1 MDSLGT
7 LDASFTEAFMR
18 RAACLLKACVLLM
31 LGCGGVEERVLAA
44 PDEGSSAE
52 TSEAALDL
60 GLVLVTCPVGTSQA
74 FYSPGLK
81 PTPQDVT
88 VSGPATFSNC
98 VTVLGAP
105 VTSGTT
111 NLAPVVVRDLSCVA
125 LLQPSSVTQT
135 VTWNTGESSTL
146 VLTQLLLDVQGTLT
160 VLTRTGTVASGKFV
174 GATAVRTITY
184 VTLDLENGCTS
195 PEGLTSLS
203 GPTTLT
209 LTKLL

>member
-1 MDSLGT
+1 MDSLDT

-18 RAACLLKACVLLM
+18 RTACLLMACVLLM

-74 FYSPGLK
+74 SYSPGLK
-81 PTPQDVT
+81 NTPQNVT
-88 VSGPATFSNC
+88 VSGQATFSNC
-98 VTVLGAP
+98 VTVLGDP
-105 VTSGTT
+105 VTSGTSSLT
-111 NLAPVVVRDLSCVA
+111 SGVVQGFSCGDL
-125 LLQPSSVTQT
+125 LLPRTVTQT
-135 VTWNTGESSTL
+135 VTWNTGESSTM
-146 VLTQLLLDVQGTLT
+146 VFTQLRVGVQDTLSVFT
-160 VLTRTGTVASGKFV
+160 LTGTVLSGKFV
-174 GATAVRTITY
+174 DSIAVRTITY
-184 VTLDLENGCTS
+184 VTLDLEDGCAS

-203 GPTTLT
+203 GLTTLT